1 MISAAKLDF
10 FHKTCKKSNKKTS
23 FYKKKFQNYSKTTI
37 FVEKL
42 QQENNSLHQNYH
54 ILNTNEKIK
63 ALRGLMKREG
73 IHAFITPSTDP
84 HAGEYVPE
92 RWKVRQWISGFT
104 GSAGT
109 AVVTLDKAALWTDS
123 RYFIQAAEQLAD
135 TEYVL
140 MKEKIEG
147 TPSITEWLGGVLPKG
162 SVVAVDGWVNTTSEV
177 ESLTDELKVY
187 GLTLRTNL
195 DPYAEIWEDR
205 PALPQSKAFI
215 QGLEYAGESAASKIQ
230 RIREKIGQNAI
241 VVSSLEE
248 VAWTLNLRADDVL
261 YTPFVLGYVLITPAD
276 AYLYICKEKVTPEVV
291 DYLKGE
297 GVTLREYGDI
307 ISDLQNLNLH
317 VWVQP
322 EKTNYT
328 VYSAIQ
334 CPIRKDSPVEQMLI
348 FKNEVEINGFRNAM
362 EKDGVAMV
370 KWMKWTL
377 ENVPKRGQTEL
388 SLSKKL
394 EELRAEQPLF
404 KGISFESIMGY
415 AHHGAIVHYAPTPE
429 TDIPVLPEGLL
440 LIDSGGQYLDGTT
453 DITRT
458 IPLGPL
464 TKEMRR
470 DYTLVLKG
478 WIRLGSA
485 VFPKGTCGTQ
495 LDVLARE
502 AMWKY
507 GINYLHGTGH
517 GVGQF
522 MSVHEAI
529 DLHQFRMQW
538 RPTPL
543 LPGMTITDEPGIYI
557 EGSHGVRHE
566 DTLLVVL
573 ATDGITFGPYY
584 TFEHLT
590 LCPILTSPILVE
602 MLTEEERTW
611 FNSYQQTV
619 YDRLAPRLDKEHQAW
634 LKEVTKP
641 L

>member
-1 MISAAKLDF
+1 VYLHEKHYIL
-10 FHKTCKKSNKKTS
+10 
-23 FYKKKFQNYSKTTI
+23 KTT
-37 FVEKL
+37 
-42 QQENNSLHQNYH
+42 
-54 ILNTNEKIK
+54 EKIE
-63 ALRGLMKREG
+63 ALRRLMQREG

-92 RWKVRQWISGFT
+92 RWKSRRWISGFT

-109 AVVTLDKAALWTDS
+109 AVVTTHQAALWTDS
-123 RYFIQAAEQLAD
+123 RYFIQATEQLAG
-135 TEYVL
+135 TGFVL

-147 TPSITEWLGGVLPKG
+147 TPTIAEWLSAVLPTG
-162 SVVAVDGWVNTTSEV
+162 SVVAVDAWVNTTSEV
-177 ESLTDELKVY
+177 ENLENELKAY
-187 GLTLRTNL
+187 GLTLRTDL

-205 PALPQSKAFI
+205 PAIPPSKAFI
-215 QGLEYAGESAASKIQ
+215 QGLEFAGESAASKIQ

-241 VVSSLEE
+241 IVSSLEE
-248 VAWTLNLRADDVL
+248 VAWTLNLRGNDVEC
-261 YTPFVLGYVLITPAD
+261 TPFILSYVVITPTD
-276 AYLYICKEKVTPEVV
+276 TLLYIAEEKVTPEVA
-291 DYLKGE
+291 DYLTGE
-297 GVTLREYGDI
+297 GVSIRAYSDI
-307 ISDLQNLNLH
+307 IPDLQALDMP
-317 VWVQP
+317 VYVQP
-322 EKTNYT
+322 EKTNYA

-334 CPIRKDSPVEQMLI
+334 TPVRKESVVEQMLI
-348 FKNEVEINGFRNAM
+348 FKNETEINCFRNAM

-377 ENVPKRGQTEL
+377 ENVPKGGQTEL

-394 EELRAEQPLF
+394 EEFRAEQPLF

-415 AHHGAIVHYAPTPE
+415 AHHGAIVHYDPTPE
-429 TDIPVLPEGLL
+429 TDIPVRPEGLL

-464 TKEMRR
+464 TWEMRR

-495 LDVLARE
+495 LDVLARD
-502 AMWKY
+502 AMWRH

-566 DTLLVVL
+566 DTMLVVE
-573 ATDGITFGPYY
+573 ATEGITFGPYY

-602 MLTEEERTW
+602 MLTEEERQW
-611 FNSYQQTV
+611 FNNYQKTV
-619 YDRLAPRLDKEHQAW
+619 YERLSPRLDEEHKAW

>member
-1 MISAAKLDF
+1 MNTKE
-10 FHKTCKKSNKKTS
+10 K
-23 FYKKKFQNYSKTTI
+23 
-37 FVEKL
+37 VE
-42 QQENNSLHQNYH
+42 
-54 ILNTNEKIK
+54 
-63 ALRGLMKREG
+63 ALRSLMQREG

-92 RWKVRQWISGFT
+92 RWKSRRWISGFT

-109 AVVTLDKAALWTDS
+109 AVVTLDQAALWTDS
-123 RYFIQAAEQLAD
+123 RYFIQATEQLAD
-135 TEYVL
+135 TGFVL

-147 TPSITEWLGGVLPKG
+147 TPSITEWLGSVLPQG
-162 SVVAVDGWVNTTSEV
+162 SVVAVDGWVNTTSDV
-177 ESLTDELKVY
+177 ENLQNELQAY
-187 GLTLRTNL
+187 GLTLRTDL
-195 DPYAEIWEDR
+195 DPYEELWTDR
-205 PALPQSKAFI
+205 PAIPQSKAFI
-215 QGLEYAGESAASKIQ
+215 QELEFAGESAASKIA
-230 RIREKIGQNAI
+230 RIREKIEQNAI
-241 VVSSLEE
+241 VVTSLEE
-248 VAWTLNLRADDVL
+248 VAWTLNLRAEDVL
-261 YTPFVLGYVLITPAD
+261 YTPFVLGYVLITPTD
-276 AYLYICKEKVTPEVV
+276 TLLYICKEKVTPEVA

-297 GVTLREYGDI
+297 GVTLREYDDI
-307 ISDLQNLNLH
+307 IADLQALDMP
-317 VWVQP
+317 VYVQP
-322 EKTNYT
+322 EKTNFT
-328 VYSAIQ
+328 IYSAIKN
-334 CPIRKDSPVEQMLI
+334 PIHKESMVEHMLI
-348 FKNEVEINGFRNAM
+348 FKNETEIRGFRNAM

-377 ENVPKRGQTEL
+377 ENVPKGNQTEL

-394 EELRAEQPLF
+394 EEFRAEQPLF

-415 AHHGAIVHYAPTPE
+415 AHHGAIVHYDPTPE
-429 TDIPVLPEGLL
+429 TDIPVKPEGLL

-458 IPLGPL
+458 LPLGPL
-464 TKEMRR
+464 TWEMRR

-495 LDVLARE
+495 LDTLARE

-566 DTLLVVL
+566 NTMLVVE
-573 ATDGITFGPYY
+573 ATEGITFGPYY
-584 TFEHLT
+584 AFEQLT
-590 LCPILTSPILVE
+590 LCPVMTSPILVE
-602 MLTEEERTW
+602 MLTDEERTW

-619 YDRLAPRLDKEHQAW
+619 YDRLAPRLDEAHKAW
-634 LKEVTKP
+634 LKEATKP
-641 L
+641 I

>member
-1 MISAAKLDF
+1 MV
-10 FHKTCKKSNKKTS
+10 
-23 FYKKKFQNYSKTTI
+23 KTTD
-37 FVEKL
+37 
-42 QQENNSLHQNYH
+42 
-54 ILNTNEKIK
+54 KIET
-63 ALRGLMKREG
+63 LRGLMQREG
-73 IHAFITPSTDP
+73 ISAFITPSTDP

-92 RWKVRQWISGFT
+92 RWKSRRWLTGFT

-109 AVVTLDKAALWTDS
+109 AVVTREKAALWTDS
-123 RYFIQAAEQLAD
+123 RYFIQAAEQLAGTGID
-135 TEYVL
+135 L

-147 TPSITEWLGGVLPKG
+147 TPTITEWLGSVLPQG
-162 SVVAVDGWVNTTSEV
+162 SVVAVDGWVNTAADV
-177 ESLTDELKVY
+177 ESMENELKAF
-187 GLTLRTNL
+187 GLTLRTDL
-195 DPYAEIWEDR
+195 DPYAEIWTER
-205 PALPQSKAFI
+205 PAIPQSKAFI
-215 QGLEYAGESAASKIQ
+215 QRMEYAGESAASKIQ

-241 VVSSLEE
+241 VLPSLEE
-248 VAWTLNLRADDVL
+248 VAWTLNLRADDVR
-261 YTPFVLGYVLITPAD
+261 YTPFVLGYVLITPTD
-276 AYLYICKEKVTPEVV
+276 TILYICKEKVTPEVA
-291 DYLKGE
+291 DYLQDE
-297 GVTLREYGDI
+297 GVSIREYDDI
-307 ISDLQNLNLH
+307 IADLQALH
-317 VWVQP
+317 LPVYVQP
-322 EKTNYT
+322 EKANHAI
-328 VYSAIQ
+328 YSAIKN
-334 CPIRKDSPVEQMLI
+334 PIRKDSVVEQMLI
-348 FKNEVEINGFRNAM
+348 FKNETEIRGFRRAM

-377 ENVPKRGQTEL
+377 ENVPKGDQTEL

-394 EELRAEQPLF
+394 EAFRAEQPLF

-415 AHHGAIVHYAPTPE
+415 AHHGAIVHYDPTPE
-429 TDIPVLPEGLL
+429 TDIPVKPEGLL

-464 TKEMRR
+464 TQEMRR

-495 LDVLARE
+495 LDTLARE
-502 AMWKY
+502 AMWKH

-566 DTLLVVL
+566 NTMLVVP
-573 ATDGITFGPYY
+573 ATEGITYGPYY
-584 TFEHLT
+584 TFEQLT
-590 LCPILTSPILVE
+590 LCPIMTAPILVE
-602 MLTEEERTW
+602 MLTEEEREW

-619 YDRLAPRLDKEHQAW
+619 YDRLAPHLDEEHKAW
-634 LKEVTKP
+634 LKDITRP
-641 L
+641 I

>member
-1 MISAAKLDF
+1 MV
-10 FHKTCKKSNKKTS
+10 
-23 FYKKKFQNYSKTTI
+23 KTTD
-37 FVEKL
+37 
-42 QQENNSLHQNYH
+42 
-54 ILNTNEKIK
+54 KIE
-63 ALRGLMKREG
+63 ALRGLMQREG
-73 IHAFITPSTDP
+73 ISAFITPSTDP

-92 RWKVRQWISGFT
+92 RWKSRRWLTGFT

-109 AVVTLDKAALWTDS
+109 AVVTRDKAALWTDS
-123 RYFIQAAEQLAD
+123 RYFIQAAEQLAG
-135 TEYVL
+135 TGIKL

-147 TPSITEWLGGVLPKG
+147 TPTITEWLGSVLPQG
-162 SVVAVDGWVNTTSEV
+162 SVVAVDGWVNTAADV
-177 ESLTDELKVY
+177 EGMENELKAY
-187 GLTLRTNL
+187 DLTLRTDI
-195 DPYAEIWEDR
+195 DPYAEIWAER
-205 PALPQSKAFI
+205 PAIPQSKAFI
-215 QGLEYAGESAASKIQ
+215 QRMEYAGESAASKIQ
-230 RIREKIGQNAI
+230 RIRVKIGQNAI
-241 VVSSLEE
+241 VLPSLEE
-248 VAWTLNLRADDVL
+248 VAWTLNLRADDVR
-261 YTPFVLGYVLITPAD
+261 YTPFVLGYVLITPTD
-276 AYLYICKEKVTPEVV
+276 TILYICKEKVTTEVA
-291 DYLKGE
+291 DYLHGE
-297 GVTLREYGDI
+297 GVSIREYDDI
-307 ISDLQNLNLH
+307 IADLQALH
-317 VWVQP
+317 LPVYVQP
-322 EKTNYT
+322 EKANHAI
-328 VYSAIQ
+328 YSAIKN
-334 CPIRKDSPVEQMLI
+334 PIRKDSVVEQMLI
-348 FKNEVEINGFRNAM
+348 FKNETEIRGFRRAM

-377 ENVPKRGQTEL
+377 ENVPKGDQTEL

-394 EELRAEQPLF
+394 EAFRAEQPLF

-415 AHHGAIVHYAPTPE
+415 AHHGAIVHYDPTPE
-429 TDIPVLPEGLL
+429 TDIPVKPEGLL

-464 TKEMRR
+464 TQEMRR

-495 LDVLARE
+495 LDTLARE
-502 AMWKY
+502 AMWKH

-566 DTLLVVL
+566 NTMLVVP
-573 ATDGITFGPYY
+573 ATEGITYGPYY
-584 TFEHLT
+584 TFEQLT
-590 LCPILTSPILVE
+590 LCPIMTAPILVE
-602 MLTEEERTW
+602 MLTKEEREW

-619 YDRLAPRLDKEHQAW
+619 YDRLAPHLDEEHRAW
-634 LKEVTKP
+634 LKEITRP
-641 L
+641 I

>member
-1 MISAAKLDF
+1 M
-10 FHKTCKKSNKKTS
+10 
-23 FYKKKFQNYSKTTI
+23 TI
-37 FVEKL
+37 KERL
-42 QQENNSLHQNYH
+42 EAIRSLMQ
-54 ILNTNEKIK
+54 
-63 ALRGLMKREG
+63 REG
-73 IHAFITPSTDP
+73 IQAFITPSTDP

-92 RWKVRQWISGFT
+92 RWKSRRWISGFT

-123 RYFIQAAEQLAD
+123 RYFIQATEQLAG
-135 TEYVL
+135 TGFVL

-147 TPSITEWLGGVLPKG
+147 TPTITEWLGSALPQG
-162 SVVAVDGWVNTTSEV
+162 SVVAVDAWVNTTADV
-177 ESLTDELKVY
+177 ESLENELKTY
-187 GLTLRTNL
+187 GLTLRTDL
-195 DPYAEIWEDR
+195 DPYAEIWTDR
-205 PALPQSKAFI
+205 PAIPQSKAFI
-215 QGLEYAGESAASKIQ
+215 QGVEFAGESAASKIA
-230 RIREKIGQNAI
+230 RIREKIGQHAI
-241 VVSSLEE
+241 VVPSLEE
-248 VAWTLNLRADDVL
+248 VAWTLNLRGDDVA
-261 YTPFVLGYVLITPAD
+261 YTPFILGYVLITPTEAL
-276 AYLYICKEKVTPEVV
+276 LYICKEKVTPKVEA
-291 DYLKGE
+291 YLKGE
-297 GVTLREYGDI
+297 GVSIRAYNDI
-307 ISDLQNLNLH
+307 ITDLQHLNLP

-322 EKTNYT
+322 EKTNYA

-334 CPIRKDSPVEQMLI
+334 HPIRKDSPVEQMLI
-348 FKNEVEINGFRNAM
+348 FKNDVEINGFRNAM

-370 KWMKWTL
+370 KWIKWTL
-377 ENVPKRGQTEL
+377 ENVPKGGQTEL

-394 EELRAEQPLF
+394 EEFRAEQPLF

-415 AHHGAIVHYAPTPE
+415 AHHGAIVHYDPTPE
-429 TDIPVLPEGLL
+429 TDIPVKAEGLL

-464 TKEMRR
+464 TWEMRR

-566 DTLLVVL
+566 DTMLVVE
-573 ATDGITFGPYY
+573 ATEGITFGPYY

-602 MLTEEERTW
+602 MLTEEERQW

-619 YDRLAPRLDKEHQAW
+619 YDRLAPHLDEEHQAW
-634 LKEVTKP
+634 LKEATQP
-641 L
+641 I

>member
-1 MISAAKLDF
+1 M
-10 FHKTCKKSNKKTS
+10 
-23 FYKKKFQNYSKTTI
+23 
-37 FVEKL
+37 EKL
-42 QQENNSLHQNYH
+42 QQQNDSLHQNYH

-63 ALRGLMKREG
+63 ALRVLMKREG

-92 RWKVRQWISGFT
+92 RWKARQWISGFT

-123 RYFIQAAEQLAD
+123 RYFIQATEQLAD

-147 TPSITEWLGGVLPKG
+147 TPSITEWLGDVLPEG

-177 ESLTDELKVY
+177 KNLENELKAHR
-187 GLTLRTNL
+187 LTLRTNL
-195 DPYAEIWEDR
+195 NPYAELWTDR
-205 PALPQSKAFI
+205 PALPPSKAFI
-215 QGLEYAGESAASKIQ
+215 YGTEYAGESASSKIQ
-230 RIREKIGQNAI
+230 RIRKEVGGNAI
-241 VVSSLEE
+241 LLTGLEE
-248 VAWTLNLRADDVL
+248 VAWTLNIRGNDVAH
-261 YTPFVLGYVLITPAD
+261 TPFILGYVLITPSTTL
-276 AYLYICKEKVTPEVV
+276 LYISQEKVTPEIVK
-291 DYLKGE
+291 YLHNE
-297 GVTLREYGDI
+297 GVSIRQYDDI
-307 ISDLQNLNLH
+307 TADLQALETP
-317 VWVQP
+317 VFVQP
-322 EKTNYT
+322 DKTNHAL
-328 VYSAIQ
+328 YSAIKT
-334 CPIRKDSPVEQMLI
+334 PIHKDNIVRKMLI
-348 FKNEVEINGFRNAM
+348 IKNETEIRGFRNAM

-370 KWMKWTL
+370 KWMKWAL
-377 ENVPKRGQTEL
+377 DNIPKGGQTEL

-394 EELRAEQPLF
+394 EDFRAEQPLF
-404 KGISFESIMGY
+404 KGLSFTSIMGY
-415 AHHGAIVHYAPTPE
+415 AHHGAIVHYDVTPE
-429 TDIPVLPEGLL
+429 TDIPVKAEGLL

-464 TKEMRR
+464 TQEMRR

-485 VFPKGTCGTQ
+485 IFPKGTCGTQ
-495 LDVLARE
+495 LDVIARE

-517 GVGQF
+517 GVGHF
-522 MSVHEAI
+522 MSVHEGI
-529 DLHQFRMQW
+529 GLHQFCMQW

-543 LPGMTITDEPGIYI
+543 LPGMVITDEPGIYI
-557 EGSHGVRHE
+557 EGSHGIRHE
-566 DTLLVVL
+566 NTMLVVP
-573 ATDGITFGPYY
+573 ATEGITFGPYY

-602 MLTEEERTW
+602 MLTEEERQW
-611 FNSYQQTV
+611 FNNYQNTV
-619 YDRLAPRLDKEHQAW
+619 YERLAPRLDEEHTAW

>member
-1 MISAAKLDF
+1 MV
-10 FHKTCKKSNKKTS
+10 
-23 FYKKKFQNYSKTTI
+23 KTTD
-37 FVEKL
+37 
-42 QQENNSLHQNYH
+42 
-54 ILNTNEKIK
+54 KIE
-63 ALRGLMKREG
+63 ALRGLMQREG
-73 IHAFITPSTDP
+73 ISAFITPSTDP

-92 RWKVRQWISGFT
+92 RWKSRRWLTSFT

-109 AVVTLDKAALWTDS
+109 AVVTREKAALWTDS
-123 RYFIQAAEQLAD
+123 RYFIQAAEQLAGTGID
-135 TEYVL
+135 L

-147 TPSITEWLGGVLPKG
+147 TPTITEWLGSVLPQG
-162 SVVAVDGWVNTTSEV
+162 SVVAVDGWVNTAADV
-177 ESLTDELKVY
+177 ESMENELKAY

-195 DPYAEIWEDR
+195 DPYAEIWTER
-205 PALPQSKAFI
+205 PAIPQSKAFI
-215 QGLEYAGESAASKIQ
+215 QRMEYAGESAASKIQ

-241 VVSSLEE
+241 VLPSLEE
-248 VAWTLNLRADDVL
+248 VAWTLNLRADDVR
-261 YTPFVLGYVLITPAD
+261 YTPFVLGYVLITPTD
-276 AYLYICKEKVTPEVV
+276 TILYICKEKVTPEVA
-291 DYLKGE
+291 DYLQGE
-297 GVTLREYGDI
+297 GVNIREYDDI
-307 ISDLQNLNLH
+307 IADLQALH
-317 VWVQP
+317 LPVYVQP
-322 EKTNYT
+322 EKANHAI
-328 VYSAIQ
+328 YSAIKN
-334 CPIRKDSPVEQMLI
+334 PIRKDSVVKQMLI
-348 FKNEVEINGFRNAM
+348 FKNETEIRGFRRAM

-377 ENVPKRGQTEL
+377 ENVPKGDQTEL

-394 EELRAEQPLF
+394 EAFRAEQPLF

-415 AHHGAIVHYAPTPE
+415 AHHGAIVHYDPTPE
-429 TDIPVLPEGLL
+429 TDIPVKPEGLL

-464 TKEMRR
+464 TQEMRR

-495 LDVLARE
+495 LDTLARD
-502 AMWKY
+502 AMWRH

-566 DTLLVVL
+566 NTMLVVP
-573 ATDGITFGPYY
+573 ATDGITYGPYY
-584 TFEHLT
+584 TFEQLT
-590 LCPILTSPILVE
+590 LCPVMTAPILVE
-602 MLTEEERTW
+602 MLTEEERQW

-619 YDRLAPRLDKEHQAW
+619 YDRLAPHLDEEHKAW
-634 LKEVTKP
+634 LKEITRP
-641 L
+641 I